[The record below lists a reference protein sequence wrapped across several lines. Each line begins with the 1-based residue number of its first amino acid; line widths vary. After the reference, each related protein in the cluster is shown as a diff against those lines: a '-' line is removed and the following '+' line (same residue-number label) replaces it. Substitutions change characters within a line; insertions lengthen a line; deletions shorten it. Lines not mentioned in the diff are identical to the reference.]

1 MKKYLSTMLRC
12 NCRQREMNVLRPI
25 FKFIVRLP
33 RVPTAE
39 DLVVVVDVTSL
50 GGQYTKN
57 TTNFSFLKE
66 TALLF
71 ALLTCFW
78 AVGQEEDTSYKKRVL
93 EASEVNLVFSY
104 YGQKGD
110 HAAVSGGEG
119 TEKLTDAASSIIVQ
133 LPLNPDDVLT
143 VDVGISAYTSASS
156 SNVNPLDGD
165 PSQIVS
171 PFSASSGASRSDQL
185 VHFNPS
191 LEHSSED
198 RNKIWNI
205 NAYIASE
212 YDYFSLGIGGGY
224 TYAFNEKNT
233 ELSLNGKLYF
243 DKWNPQYPIELR
255 AGFFDNRILGSGNYE
270 PSFTAFD
277 KENRNS
283 YSLSLAISQ
292 ILGKRLQGSV
302 FMDVVMQNGLLSTPF
317 QRVYFRDTN
326 DFFIDD
332 FQLADDV
339 EHLPDSRFK
348 IPIGARLNYY
358 LNDAVVL
365 RSYYRYYADDWGI
378 SAHTASLEVPVKL
391 GDSFTLYPT
400 YRFYSQT
407 KADYFYEK
415 ETALSTYD
423 FYSSDYDLSKYT
435 AHQYGVGVQ
444 YKDIFTK
451 TRVFMFGLKAIQLR
465 FSKYDRSDGLGA
477 FITTLGTT
485 FIAD

>member
-1 MKKYLSTMLRC
+1 M
-12 NCRQREMNVLRPI
+12 
-25 FKFIVRLP
+25 
-33 RVPTAE
+33 
-39 DLVVVVDVTSL
+39 
-50 GGQYTKN
+50 
-57 TTNFSFLKE
+57 
-66 TALLF
+66 
-71 ALLTCFW
+71 LLTSFW
-78 AVGQEEDTSYKKRVL
+78 SFAQEKDTSSYKKRVL
-93 EASEVNLVFSY
+93 ESSEVDLLFSY
-104 YGQKGD
+104 YGQEGD

-119 TEKLTDAASSIIVQ
+119 TEKLTDAASSIVVR

-165 PSQIVS
+165 QTRGVS

-191 LEHSSED
+191 FEHSSQD
-198 RNKIWNI
+198 RNKIWNA

-212 YDYFSLGIGGGY
+212 YDYFSFGAGGGY

-233 ELSLNGKLYF
+233 ELSLSGKLYF

-255 AGFFDNRILGSGNYE
+255 AGFFDNRISGNGNYT
-270 PSFTAFD
+270 PSFSAFD

-292 ILGKRLQGSV
+292 ILSAKLQGSI
-302 FMDVVMQNGLLSTPF
+302 FMDVVLQNGLLSTPF
-317 QRVYFRDTN
+317 QRVYFGDMN

-339 EHLPDSRFK
+339 ERLPDSRFK

-358 LNDAVVL
+358 LNDVVVL
-365 RSYYRYYADDWGI
+365 RSYYRFYTDDWGV

-391 GDSFTLYPT
+391 GDSFTFYPT
-400 YRFYSQT
+400 YRFYGQA
-407 KADYFYEK
+407 KADYFYGK
-415 ETALSTYD
+415 EEALSTHD

-451 TRVFMFGLKAIQLR
+451 TRVFMFGLKTLQLR
-465 FSKYDRSDGLGA
+465 LSKYDRSDGLGA
-477 FITTLGTT
+477 FIMTLGTT
-485 FIAD
+485 FVAD